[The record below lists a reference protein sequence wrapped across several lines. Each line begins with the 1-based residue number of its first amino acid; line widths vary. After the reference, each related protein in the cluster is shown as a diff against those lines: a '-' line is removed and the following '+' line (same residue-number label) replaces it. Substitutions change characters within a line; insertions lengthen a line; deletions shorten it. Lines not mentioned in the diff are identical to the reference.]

1 MIIVPIPC
9 AFPCTFPYILFRRIS
24 IQSKIK
30 IELKVDQPICFS
42 IQQKIEAE
50 RHKCGEI
57 FLCKTVHLQIFS
69 SPIHHSEAKHQMSQS
84 NHLIATVPQL

>member
-1 MIIVPIPC
+1 MIIVIFPC
-9 AFPCTFPYILFRRIS
+9 AFPFTFPYILFQRIS

-69 SPIHHSEAKHQMSQS
+69 SPIHHSEAKH
-84 NHLIATVPQL
+84 